1 MTRKKENKENETKS
15 VTLGTNETGLQ
26 MIKLQRYVNNS
37 AVASHLAIKLTK
49 QLNNQN
55 VVNQTA
61 DIKVNWW
68 AGQLDRNIS
77 SWKIQS
83 RVMLV
88 TYLKVN
94 QFFIK
99 FRSEA
104 V

>member
-55 VVNQTA
+55 VVNRTA
-61 DIKVNWW
+61 DIKVN
-68 AGQLDRNIS
+68 
-77 SWKIQS
+77 
-83 RVMLV
+83 
-88 TYLKVN
+88 
-94 QFFIK
+94 
-99 FRSEA
+99 
-104 V
+104 

>member
-61 DIKVNWW
+61 DIKVN
-68 AGQLDRNIS
+68 
-77 SWKIQS
+77 
-83 RVMLV
+83 
-88 TYLKVN
+88 
-94 QFFIK
+94 
-99 FRSEA
+99 
-104 V
+104 